1 MNAMHKKAIM
11 NTMMKG
17 GENVVSP
24 EKQPPKLSA
33 TGKSSSFKLK
43 KSNEW
48 KKKQKLQKQKKME
61 IKFFFLRGVE
71 NMNYKLI

>member
-1 MNAMHKKAIM
+1 
-11 NTMMKG
+11 MKG

-48 KKKQKLQKQKKME
+48 KKKLQKQKKNGNK
-61 IKFFFLRGVE
+61 IFFSKGGKYEL
-71 NMNYKLI
+71 